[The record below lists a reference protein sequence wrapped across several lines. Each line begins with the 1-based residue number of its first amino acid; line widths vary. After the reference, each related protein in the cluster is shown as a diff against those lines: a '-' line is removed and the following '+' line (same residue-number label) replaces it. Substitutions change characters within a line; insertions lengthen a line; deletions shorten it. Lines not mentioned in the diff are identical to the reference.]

1 MLNLQKTYYV
11 LLIDYKSIETYRT
24 RGTQLLTEAMDNH
37 FNFLMQITKK
47 VLELFFATILSFD
60 KK

>member
-1 MLNLQKTYYV
+1 MYFRK
-11 LLIDYKSIETYRT
+11 DYKSIETYRK
-24 RGTQLLTEAMDNH
+24 RGTQLQTKAMDNH